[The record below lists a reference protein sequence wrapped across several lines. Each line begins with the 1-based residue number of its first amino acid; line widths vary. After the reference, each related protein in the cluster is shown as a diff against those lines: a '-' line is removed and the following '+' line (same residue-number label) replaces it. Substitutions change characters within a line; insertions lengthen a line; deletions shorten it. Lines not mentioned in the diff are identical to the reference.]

1 MSHGTRSERVA
12 RPLRYLR
19 TGRFDKR
26 AQAESLILDLESAG
40 NVTDTHIHGMHWN
53 HREDVVESI
62 RLCVLRQA
70 AALPAGVLT
79 SRCSDEPVT

>member
-26 AQAESLILDLESAG
+26 AQAEALILDLESVG
-40 NVTDTHIHGMHWN
+40 NVTDTHIHGMHWH
-53 HREDVVESI
+53 HRVDVVESI
-62 RLCVLRQA
+62 RRVHTAPSRC
-70 AALPAGVLT
+70 PA
-79 SRCSDEPVT
+79 SRCSDEPVF